1 MINLIAIA
9 IFVISA
15 FSLSFFIGMAIME
28 FCKNKIL

>member
-1 MINLIAIA
+1 MLNFIAIA
-9 IFVISA
+9 IFAIST